1 MADSFDKQFH
11 AALEGCT
18 DEHARE
24 ALSQI
29 LSVFKVVR
37 RAREKHVMTPADVG
51 AVLMFPR
58 LFTFDLPNN
67 LFWARNAG
75 SLAPQLQLAVMD
87 WIESALHAPT
97 SEFEGL
103 DGARRKAWVE
113 AKEREAGCRATIYS
127 FVVNAV
133 MLSGG
138 SVDGLR
144 ERLSAA
150 MVA

>member
-1 MADSFDKQFH
+1 MAVEYDKQFY
-11 AALEGCT
+11 AALDGCA
-18 DEHARE
+18 DQHARE
-24 ALSQI
+24 VLSQI
-29 LSVFKVVR
+29 LAVFKVVR
-37 RAREKHVMTPADVG
+37 GVRPERVMTDADVS

-67 LFWARNAG
+67 PFWARHAAT
-75 SLAPQLQLAVMD
+75 LAPQLQLAVMD

-97 SEFEGL
+97 ESYEGL

-127 FVVNAV
+127 FVVGAV

-138 SVDGLR
+138 SVEGLR
-144 ERLSAA
+144 ERLSAV